1 MTIDD
6 LGRKLD
12 EQPFQP
18 FRIHL
23 SDQTQIE
30 VHSPGSVVIG
40 ATTAIVPLKFG
51 KSEGGRRY
59 VQDWRTVA
67 LAHIVQFT
75 DVNEKKKPKR
85 PRKL

>member
-6 LGRKLD
+6 LARKLD

-23 SDQTQIE
+23 SDRTKIN
-30 VHSPGSVVIG
+30 VLTPGSVVIG

-59 VQDWRTVA
+59 VEDWRTVA

-75 DVNEKKKPKR
+75 DVNEEKRPKR
-85 PRKL
+85 PRKA